1 MRFPVWS
8 RMKKTPTSALQQP
21 SLFLL
26 AGIGLFLLG
35 TLAGFYL
42 FFPAEALRQRI
53 VQEIETRTGV
63 DVQIEQLALYPLLTL
78 DANRIKLGVTGLPR
92 LLDIEQLSIAPQWST
107 LLSGDPGVQL
117 HGRVMNGTI
126 TTGLQKG
133 GAVNA
138 RAMGLNFDVPV
149 QKPIPFNIV
158 GTLNEATFDSSIG
171 LSPQTQT
178 GLSLRLDDVS
188 ILGLEVLKAD
198 SKGLSLGEIAL
209 EVDGQGRALRI
220 NTLTAKGGDLEVNG
234 DGTLQIG
241 RTAATSRIKLALQVR
256 PTSNADSDIAVLL
269 QLAGEPDADG
279 RFSLQLTGSLAKP
292 ILKPGG

>member
-1 MRFPVWS
+1 MRFPAWS
-8 RMKKTPTSALQQP
+8 RMKKTPTSALQRP

-26 AGIGLFLLG
+26 AGAGLFLLG
-35 TLAGFYL
+35 TLAGLYL

-53 VQEIETRTGV
+53 VQEIGTRTGM

-78 DANRIKLGVTGLPR
+78 DANKIKLGVTGLPR
-92 LLDIEQLSIAPQWST
+92 LLDIEQLRIAPQWST

-117 HGRVMNGTI
+117 QGRIMDGTF
-126 TTGLQKG
+126 TSGLQKG
-133 GAVNA
+133 GAVSA
-138 RAMGLNFDVPV
+138 RAMGLNFDLPV
-149 QKPIPFNIV
+149 QEPIPFNIV

-171 LSPQTQT
+171 LSPETKT
-178 GLSLRLDDVS
+178 GLSLQLDAVS
-188 ILGLEVLKAD
+188 ILGLEFLKAD

-209 EVDGQGRALRI
+209 EVEGQGRALRI
-220 NTLTAKGGDLEVNG
+220 NSLTAKGGDLEVDG

-241 RTAATSRIKLALQVR
+241 RTAATSRIKLALHVR
-256 PTSNADSDIAVLL
+256 PAPNADPDVAALL

-279 RFSLQLTGSLAKP
+279 RFSLQLTGSLANP